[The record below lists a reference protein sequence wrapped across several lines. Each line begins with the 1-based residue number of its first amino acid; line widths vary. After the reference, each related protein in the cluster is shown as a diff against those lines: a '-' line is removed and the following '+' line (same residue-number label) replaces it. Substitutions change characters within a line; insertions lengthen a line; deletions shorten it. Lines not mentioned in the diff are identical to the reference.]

1 MHIAPSTPESNSMNC
16 THARPSALARAFALA
31 AMAAA
36 FLAACGGPKEAALG
50 LPPPAY
56 AAASAWLALPGPAS
70 VLNDVPAR
78 SGLSDLQASAPADV
92 FYVLPTTSTGN
103 ADLSLTAAYDDA
115 DARRFAVQVAKNQAT
130 AFNGAGR
137 IFAPLYR
144 GIKNE
149 GWGADLAKVQEPLD
163 LGYSDVKRAFD
174 YYMAHY
180 NAGRPIIFVSH
191 SQGDIYVY
199 RLLLEEFDG
208 KPLAKQLVAAY
219 VIGQPL
225 AADFFS
231 DYSQL
236 KPCDSPDA
244 TGCLIGWCTFG
255 SGTTAAQ
262 VQEWAYDQYYW
273 IPKQRAWGAP
283 LPPFAPSDNPLSWSS
298 DGQLAPIMA
307 NMGSLPGHLSF
318 PAPDMVTLPSLAAG
332 AVDAQGAPA
341 ATFVH
346 PAPIAADQYSISV
359 NGQSLTAA
367 SPPFVYHYFDFNLF
381 WMNIRANAR
390 ERVNAHLRQSGSPLP
405 WLTSSIA
412 ARGTVGVPL
421 QSTVTTMNPATS
433 FSASGLPP
441 GLSIDPVSG
450 TIGGTATSTGVFAVK
465 ITAGNAA
472 GSTVGELALTLDATR

>member
-1 MHIAPSTPESNSMNC
+1 MIR
-16 THARPSALARAFALA
+16 THAHPRPCARALAVTALA
-31 AMAAA
+31 AAL
-36 FLAACGGPKEAALG
+36 LAACGGPKEAAVVM
-50 LPPPAY
+50 PPPDY

-70 VLNDVPAR
+70 VLNELPAQ

-92 FYVLPTTSTGN
+92 FYVLPTTSTGG
-103 ADLSLTAAYDDA
+103 AELSLTAAYDDA
-115 DARRFAVQVAKNQAT
+115 DARRFGVQVAKNQAT
-130 AFNGAGR
+130 AFNGTGR

-149 GWGADLAKVQEPLD
+149 GWGADLSKVQEPLD
-163 LGYSDVKRAFD
+163 IGYSDVKRAFD

-236 KPCDSPDA
+236 KACDSPTA

-255 SGTTAAQ
+255 TGTTAAQ

-273 IPKQRAWGAP
+273 IPKQHVWGAP
-283 LPPFAPSDNPLSWSS
+283 LPPFAPSDNPLSWSNE
-298 DGQLAPIMA
+298 GRLAPITA
-307 NMGSLPGHLSF
+307 NMGSLPGRLSF
-318 PAPDMVTLPSLAAG
+318 PAPETVTLPALVAG
-332 AVDAQGAPA
+332 SVDAQGAPA

-390 ERVNAHLRQSGSPLP
+390 DRVNAHLQRSGSPLP
-405 WLTSSIA
+405 WVSSSIV

-441 GLSIDPVSG
+441 GLSINPVSG
-450 TIGGTATSTGVFAVK
+450 TIDGTATIAGVFAVK
-465 ITAGNAA
+465 ITAANAA
-472 GSTVGELALTLDATR
+472 GSTVGELALTIDPAR